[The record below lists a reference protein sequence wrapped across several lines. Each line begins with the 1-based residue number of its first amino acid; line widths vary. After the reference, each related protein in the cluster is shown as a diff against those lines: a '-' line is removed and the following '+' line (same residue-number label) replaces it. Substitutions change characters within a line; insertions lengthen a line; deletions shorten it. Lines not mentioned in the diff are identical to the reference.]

1 MEFRPGARLRSVVCT
16 TEVVVVRP
24 APGAPGELACGGRPM
39 VPLEGASTSADAVR
53 GGSATEGTL
62 LGKRY
67 ADPASGLEVLCTK
80 AGKGSL
86 SLGDALL
93 QLKGA
98 KPLPSSD

>member
-1 MEFRPGARLRSVVCT
+1 MTELRAGTRLRSMVCT

-24 APGAPGELACGGRPM
+24 AVVALACGGQPM
-39 VPLEGASTSADAVR
+39 VPLDGVGEDDVTLDETHA
-53 GGSATEGTL
+53 EGTL

-67 ADPASGLEVLCTK
+67 TDPGSGLEVLCIK

-86 SLGDALL
+86 SLGDVPM
-93 QLKGA
+93 QLKQA